1 MATDAKKTLRP
12 VIADINFSH
21 IARSMGKSPSW
32 LYHKLDNR
40 DGSGGFVD
48 FTAEELIQ
56 LSDVLNDLSSRLSQ
70 AASNLIATAASFH
83 QAKAV

>member
-1 MATDAKKTLRP
+1 MATEAKKTLRP

-40 DGSGGFVD
+40 DGCGGFVD
-48 FTAEELIQ
+48 FTADELLQ
-56 LSDVLNDLSSRLSQ
+56 LGDVLNDLSSRLSMV
-70 AASNLIATAASFH
+70 ASDLMATAASFS